1 MKGKKLIGVI
11 VGIILAGVAAFFGFN
26 NNGEEKLGYY
36 TNQLDT
42 YIVEKV
48 VTSSDIGSTTALA
61 VDLTQRATGDFLIE
75 NIIVETD
82 STGLATGTN
91 FAISISGDEYGLATI
106 WSSAV
111 SGLGANKTVDIN
123 TASVAKQRAILEDG
137 SKLIGICTTAS
148 CEGAGKAKVT
158 VILKKL
164 DSYSSIFD

>member
-11 VGIILAGVAAFFGFN
+11 VGVILAGVAAFLGFN
-26 NNGEEKLGYY
+26 GKEEQKLGYY

-48 VTSSDIGSTTALA
+48 VTSSEIGSTTALA
-61 VDLTQRATGDFLIE
+61 VDLTQKVTGDFYIE
-75 NIIVETD
+75 NIIVSTD
-82 STGLATGTN
+82 GTGLATGTN
-91 FAISISGDEYGLATI
+91 FAISISGNDYGLSTI

-111 SGLGANKTVDIN
+111 SGLGANKTIDIN

-137 SKLIGICTTAS
+137 SKLIGTCTTAS
-148 CEGAGKAKVT
+148 CAGSGKAKVT